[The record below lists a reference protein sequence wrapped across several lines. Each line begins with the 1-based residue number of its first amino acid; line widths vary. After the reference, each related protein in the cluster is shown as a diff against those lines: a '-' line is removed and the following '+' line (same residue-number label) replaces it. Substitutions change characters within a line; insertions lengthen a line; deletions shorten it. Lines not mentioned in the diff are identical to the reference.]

1 MGASQNDARSGPRRG
16 NNSDSRGPGGGRRQ
30 GGERRARRPRRE
42 EDDSG
47 LVERVV
53 KIRRVSKVVKG
64 GRNLTFNA
72 MVVVGDGN
80 GNVGA
85 ALGKAGAVPDA
96 VRKGTTYAKKAMA
109 HVELNGPTI
118 PHEITSKFSGAKV
131 LLKPAAPGTGV
142 IAGGGV
148 RAVMEAVGVKDVL
161 SKTFG
166 SANTINI
173 VRATLD
179 ALHQLRDPITA
190 TERRK
195 GTSVSKEEE
204 TS

>member
-1 MGASQNDARSGPRRG
+1 MTTRADHQNREDNEG
-16 NNSDSRGPGGGRRQ
+16 N
-30 GGERRARRPRRE
+30 EIT
-42 EDDSG
+42 
-47 LVERVV
+47 ERVV
-53 KIRRVSKVVKG
+53 KIRRVTKVVAG
-64 GRNLTFNA
+64 GRRRGFSA

-118 PHEITSKFSGAKV
+118 PHEITSRFSGAKG